1 MASEMVTSDIGLAS
15 ALTAAGLD
23 LNEVYFEDKR
33 AFFGFLDREKYVV
46 LENMYFQN
54 RLYVNAQAYHDNFRR
69 LMARAKSGY

>member
-1 MASEMVTSDIGLAS
+1 MVTSDIGLAS